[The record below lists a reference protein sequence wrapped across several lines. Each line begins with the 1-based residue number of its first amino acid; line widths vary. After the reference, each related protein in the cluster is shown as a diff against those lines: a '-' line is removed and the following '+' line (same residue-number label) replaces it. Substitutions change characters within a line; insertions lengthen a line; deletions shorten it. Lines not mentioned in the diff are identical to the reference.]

1 VEATRLNR
9 VPAENGHR
17 IPTSQPGEPGN
28 EGWRARLPAPF
39 RPLLEALLSICRR
52 YYGPR
57 LVALAIFGS
66 LGRGTAGPES
76 DVDLLIVCR
85 DLPPGRILRVEE
97 FGAWVEPDLE
107 TFLEQLAAGGIHTRL
122 SPVFKTPEE
131 LEAGSPLLL
140 DMVED
145 AVILY
150 DPEGALA
157 SRLRRLR
164 ERLAELGARR
174 IWRGEQWYWDLKP
187 DYRPGE
193 VFEL

>member
-1 VEATRLNR
+1 MERGERPVAGR
-9 VPAENGHR
+9 AEKVS
-17 IPTSQPGEPGN
+17 PF
-28 EGWRARLPAPF
+28 PAPF
-39 RPLLEALLSICRR
+39 RPLLEALLAACQE
-52 YYGPR
+52 YYGDR
-57 LVALAIFGS
+57 LVALAVFGS

-76 DVDLLIVCR
+76 DVDFMIVCR
-85 DLPPGRILRVEE
+85 DLPSGRIPRVEE
-97 FGAWVEPDLE
+97 FCARVEPALE
-107 TFLEQLAAGGIHTRL
+107 TLLTQLSARGVHTRL

-150 DPEGALA
+150 DPEGILA
-157 SRLRRLR
+157 GRLRRLR

-174 IWRGEQWYWDLKP
+174 VWRGEQWYWDLKP

>member
-1 VEATRLNR
+1 MER
-9 VPAENGHR
+9 
-17 IPTSQPGEPGN
+17 GERSAAG
-28 EGWRARLPAPF
+28 RAGETYPFPSPF
-39 RPLLEALLSICRR
+39 RPLLEALLRTCRR

-57 LVALAIFGS
+57 LVALAVFGS

-76 DVDLLIVCR
+76 DVDLLLVCR
-85 DLPPGRILRVEE
+85 DLPSGRIPRVEE
-97 FGAWVEPDLE
+97 FCAQVEPALGP
-107 TFLEQLAAGGIHTRL
+107 LLAQLAAGGIHTRL

-150 DPEGALA
+150 DPGGVLA
-157 SRLRRLR
+157 GRLQRLR

>member
-1 VEATRLNR
+1 MERGERPFAGDMG
-9 VPAENGHR
+9 EN
-17 IPTSQPGEPGN
+17 
-28 EGWRARLPAPF
+28 LFPAPF
-39 RPLLEALLSICRR
+39 RPLLDALLLACRR

-76 DVDLLIVCR
+76 DVDLLLICR
-85 DLPPGRILRVEE
+85 DLPRGRIPRVDE
-97 FGAWVEPDLE
+97 FHAHVESALE
-107 TFLEQLAAGGIHTRL
+107 IPLGELDAQGIHTRL

-150 DPEGALA
+150 DPEGILA
-157 SRLRRLR
+157 DRLRRLR
-164 ERLAELGARR
+164 NRLAELGARR

>member
-1 VEATRLNR
+1 MECG
-9 VPAENGHR
+9 NGSV
-17 IPTSQPGEPGN
+17 TS
-28 EGWRARLPAPF
+28 RRKTAFPAPF
-39 RPLLEALLSICRR
+39 RPLLEALLLACRQ
-52 YYGPR
+52 YYGDR
-57 LVALAIFGS
+57 LVALAVFGS

-85 DLPPGRILRVEE
+85 DLPAGRIPRIEEFCSRVEP
-97 FGAWVEPDLE
+97 ALE
-107 TFLEQLAAGGIHTRL
+107 TLLRQLSARGIHTRL

-131 LEAGSPLLL
+131 LEVGSPLLL

-145 AVILY
+145 AVILD
-150 DPEGALA
+150 DPEGILA
-157 SRLRRLR
+157 GRLRRLQ

-174 IWRGEQWYWDLKP
+174 VWQGDQWYWDLKP